1 MKADKAK
8 AGETIMQ
15 HKVCLLGSDMNTYYM
30 ARCYNEAYGEVVD
43 VIATEPIRFTQYSSI
58 VNITYHPDL
67 KTSEGFVKALNEYA
81 DAHFE
86 GEKILVIP
94 CHDVYVRLL
103 VENAEAISDRFV
115 FNSPELKIVDA
126 FLVKETF
133 YKAFS
138 KVGLNFAKTIYYD
151 CREKETAP
159 IPSEMYYP
167 LIIKPSNG
175 IEYNK
180 HHFPGQP
187 KVFKATTPD
196 NAVNFINKVK
206 ASGYEDTLIVQE
218 FIPGD
223 DSYLF
228 DCVFYV
234 NTKGKAELATFA
246 QIGLQEH
253 SPSAIGN
260 CTVLMN
266 GFNQFGNTEETVME
280 LKTFLE
286 KIGYRGFA
294 EFDLKYDRRDKTFKV
309 MEINP
314 RQARSSYYIC
324 ALGHNLVKMLVE
336 DVFEGKENDFQILT
350 DKILLSMVPKSV
362 LKKYVQNDEYKKEAL
377 ELWKHHKK
385 VDPLKYK
392 GEKNFKHKAY
402 LVLRAIN
409 YKKKYKQNKNTI

>member
-1 MKADKAK
+1 
-8 AGETIMQ
+8 MQ
-15 HKVCLLGSDMNTYYM
+15 HKVVLLGSDMNTYYM
-30 ARCYNEAYGEVVD
+30 ARCYHEAYGENID

-58 VNITYHPDL
+58 MNITYHPDL
-67 KTSEGFVKALNEYA
+67 KTAEGFLKALNEYA
-81 DAHFE
+81 DANFS

-103 VENAEAISDRFV
+103 VENGEALSERFV
-115 FNSPELKIVDA
+115 FNSPNLKIVDA

-133 YKAFS
+133 YKAFARA
-138 KVGLNFAKTIYYD
+138 GLKFAKTLYYD
-151 CREKETAP
+151 CKEKETEP
-159 IPSEMYYP
+159 IPSDMYYP

-175 IEYNK
+175 IEYGK
-180 HHFPGQP
+180 HHFAGQP

-234 NTKGKAELATFA
+234 NTKGHAELATFA

-266 GFNQFGNTEETVME
+266 GVNQFGKTEETVKE
-280 LKTFLE
+280 LKSFLE
-286 KIGYRGFA
+286 NIGYNGFA
-294 EFDLKYDRRDKTFKV
+294 EFDLKYDRRDGEFKV

-314 RQARSSYYIC
+314 RQARSSYYIA

-336 DVFEGKENDFQILT
+336 DVFEGAEHDFELLT
-350 DKILLSMVPKSV
+350 DKVLLSMVPKSV
-362 LKKYVQNDEYKKEAL
+362 LKKYVKNDDYRAEAL
-377 ELWKHHKK
+377 RLWKQHKK

-392 GEKNFKHKAY
+392 GEKSIKHKFY
-402 LVLRAIN
+402 LILRAIN
-409 YKKKYKQNKNTI
+409 YSKKYKVNKNTI

>member
-1 MKADKAK
+1 MK
-8 AGETIMQ
+8 
-15 HKVCLLGSDMNTYYM
+15 HKVCLIGSDMNTYYM
-30 ARCYNEAYGEVVD
+30 ARCYHEAYGETVD

-67 KTSEGFVKALNEYA
+67 KTNEGFVKALLEYA
-81 DAHFE
+81 RANFIE
-86 GEKILVIP
+86 EKILLIP

-103 VENAEAISDRFV
+103 VENKEALCDHFV
-115 FNSPELKIVDA
+115 FNSPDLAIVDS
-126 FLVKETF
+126 FLVKEKF
-133 YKAFS
+133 YKTYADS
-138 KVGLNFAKTIYYD
+138 GLSFAKTLYYD
-151 CREKETAP
+151 CKEEETAP
-159 IPSEMYYP
+159 IPKEMYYP

-175 IEYNK
+175 IEYGK
-180 HHFPGQP
+180 HHFAGQP

-206 ASGYEDTLIVQE
+206 ASGYQDTLIVQE

-234 NTKGKAELATFA
+234 NTKHKAELATFA

-266 GFNQFGNTEETVME
+266 GVNPFGKTEETVE
-280 LKTFLE
+280 ACRKFLE
-286 KIGYRGFA
+286 GIGYNGFA

-309 MEINP
+309 LEINP
-314 RQARSSYYIC
+314 RQARSSYYIA
-324 ALGHNLVKMLVE
+324 ALGHNLMTTLVE
-336 DVFEGKENDFQILT
+336 DVFEKKENDFVLLT
-350 DKILLSMVPKSV
+350 DEVLLSMVPKNV
-362 LKKYVQNDEYKKEAL
+362 LKKYVQNDDYKAEAL
-377 ELWKHHKK
+377 KLWKAHKK

-392 GEKNFKHKAY
+392 GEKSFKHRFY
-402 LVLRAIN
+402 LILRAAN
-409 YKKKYKQNKNTI
+409 YRKKYKNNKNTI

>member
-1 MKADKAK
+1 MN
-8 AGETIMQ
+8 
-15 HKVCLLGSDMNTYYM
+15 HKVCLIGSDMNTYYM
-30 ARCYNEAYGEVVD
+30 ARCYHEAYGEQID
-43 VIATEPIRFTQYSSI
+43 VIATEPIRFTEFSSL

-67 KTSEGFVKALNEYA
+67 KENEGFVKAMLEYGQ
-81 DAHFE
+81 AHFN
-86 GEKILVIP
+86 GEKILAIP

-103 VENAEAISDRFV
+103 LENAEKISDYFV
-115 FNSPELKIVDA
+115 FNSPNLKIVNA

-133 YKAFS
+133 YKAFA
-138 KVGLNFAKTIYYD
+138 KAGLKFAKTLYYD
-151 CREKETAP
+151 CSEEKTEP
-159 IPSEMYYP
+159 IPSDMYYP

-175 IEYNK
+175 IEYGR
-180 HHFPGQP
+180 HHFAGQP
-187 KVFKATTPD
+187 KVFKATTPE

-206 ASGYEDTLIVQE
+206 ASGYRDTLIVQE

-234 NTKGKAELATFA
+234 NTKGKAELASFA

-266 GFNQFGNTEETVME
+266 GYNAFGNAKETVAE
-280 LKTFLE
+280 LKDFLE
-286 KIGYRGFA
+286 RIGYTGFA

-314 RQARSSYYIC
+314 RQARSSYYLC
-324 ALGHNLVKMLVE
+324 ALGHNLITTLVE
-336 DVFEGKENDFQILT
+336 DVFEGKEHEFELLE
-350 DKILLSMVPKSV
+350 DKILLSMVPKGV
-362 LKKYVQNDEYKKEAL
+362 LKKYVLNDEYKKEAL
-377 ELWKHHKK
+377 RLWKEHKK

-392 GEKNFKHKAY
+392 GEKSFKHKFY
-402 LVLRAIN
+402 LILRAAN
-409 YKKKYKQNKNTI
+409 YKKKYKKNKNTI

>member
-1 MKADKAK
+1 MK
-8 AGETIMQ
+8 
-15 HKVCLLGSDMNTYYM
+15 HKVCLIGSDMNTYYM
-30 ARCYNEAYGEVVD
+30 ARCYHEAYGENID
-43 VIATEPIRFTQYSSI
+43 VIATEPIRFTQYSSLM
-58 VNITYHPDL
+58 NITYHPDL
-67 KTSEGFVKALNEYA
+67 KEKDGFVKAMLEYGKA
-81 DAHFE
+81 NFT
-86 GEKILVIP
+86 GEKILAIP

-103 VENAEAISDRFV
+103 VENEEAISDYFV
-115 FNSPELKIVDA
+115 INSPNLKIVNA

-138 KVGLNFAKTIYYD
+138 KAGLKFAKTLYYD
-151 CREKETAP
+151 CSEEKTEP
-159 IPSEMYYP
+159 IPVDMYYP

-175 IEYNK
+175 IEYGR

-196 NAVNFINKVK
+196 NAVEFINKVK
-206 ASGYEDTLIVQE
+206 ASGYKDTLIVQE

-234 NTKGKAELATFA
+234 NSKGKAQFASFA

-266 GFNQFGNTEETVME
+266 GYNAFGGTKETVME
-280 LKTFLE
+280 LKEFLE
-286 KIGYRGFA
+286 RIGYRGFA
-294 EFDLKYDRRDKTFKV
+294 EFDLKYDRRDNTFKV

-314 RQARSSYYIC
+314 RQARSSYYLC
-324 ALGHNLVKMLVE
+324 ALGHNLITTLVD
-336 DVFEGKENDFQILT
+336 DVFEGKEQEFELIE

-362 LKKYVQNDEYKKEAL
+362 LKKYVLNKEYVSEAL
-377 ELWKHHKK
+377 SLWKQKKK
-385 VDPLKYK
+385 VDPLKYS
-392 GEKNFKHKAY
+392 GEKSFKHKFY
-402 LVLRAIN
+402 LVLRATN
-409 YKKKYKQNKNTI
+409 YKKKYRKNKNTI